1 MICCVVFGEKGISL
15 QLIAHE
21 IQILQL
27 PVQLVLRESTQ
38 NVDNFPH
45 KLFIASDLPCIDA
58 IEIRIPFVPGC
69 NDSNA
74 NLEAAG
80 RFLGSL
86 RGITCVR
93 LLPYHSLARSKYLA
107 LGLPDTMPHVE
118 PPDDGQ
124 LRNAA
129 EILNQYGL
137 NARSG
142 RE

>member
-58 IEIRIPFVPGC
+58 IEIRALQLTTR
-69 NDSNA
+69 SNTV
-74 NLEAAG
+74 NG
-80 RFLGSL
+80 R
-86 RGITCVR
+86 
-93 LLPYHSLARSKYLA
+93 
-107 LGLPDTMPHVE
+107 
-118 PPDDGQ
+118 
-124 LRNAA
+124 LRNSLINLMAFVC
-129 EILNQYGL
+129 LF
-137 NARSG
+137 SFVFV
-142 RE
+142 